1 MKNIIIASLI
11 ALLAVG
17 GTLGAL
23 AATRTVDTTAKVEVT
38 VWESVRTGNLY
49 LSTAPEGGEYTT
61 HDTPIDMSQLS
72 ASGRF
77 RQGSAI
83 VVEVPVSVEV
93 EVPDEGAGDDPPA
106 AIGDWQIGFSADR
119 SDWGYLAYGDHDE
132 SRGGRPG
139 LAVICEASEGLAVF
153 FQTHSQLADDRV
165 SFSYRLGRTAV
176 WEEFA
181 LDEVHEG
188 EGWRVAV
195 LEAPAPEVFVSG
207 LLRAWS
213 RDNFSDGAELAF
225 VAHDDHDNYRG
236 SIPID
241 GLAGALEFL
250 PCWAGPPETRP
261 ETINEWFRN
270 DYGYSVSGEADDGT
284 LATFVLT
291 CAASTDDTPGVVL
304 HGSSERRLAGNRV
317 DVTYRL
323 NAVAT
328 EEGPAAP
335 AEEATEVW
343 QAFPES
349 EQLMVY
355 TFTPAE
361 FFSWVIEWIESND
374 YPESVELQLTAADTD
389 DDTADYTAVFPVAG
403 IDEALSHV
411 PCWN

>member
-17 GTLGAL
+17 GTLGAF

-83 VVEVPVSVEV
+83 TVEVPVSVEV

-106 AIGDWQIGFSADR
+106 AIGDWQIVLSAEDR
-119 SDWGYLAYGDHDE
+119 SNWGYAAYGDHDE

-139 LAVICEASEGLAVF
+139 LAVVCEASELAVL
-153 FQTHSQLADDRV
+153 FQTRSQLADDRV

-181 LDEVHEG
+181 LDAVYEG

-213 RDNFSDGAELAF
+213 RDNFSDGAVLD
-225 VAHDDHDNYRG
+225 VAAYDDHDDYRA

-241 GLAGALEFL
+241 GFAGALEFL

-261 ETINEWFRN
+261 EKINEWFRN

-284 LATFVLT
+284 LATFALT
-291 CAASTDDTPGVVL
+291 CAVSTDDRPGVVL
-304 HGSSERRLAGNRV
+304 YSPSARALAGGEV
-317 DVTYRL
+317 AVTYRL

-335 AEEATEVW
+335 SEEATEVW
-343 QAFPES
+343 RAFSTS
-349 EQLMVY
+349 EQLMVH
-355 TFTPAE
+355 TFTPEE

-389 DDTADYTAVFPVAG
+389 DNTADYTAVFPVAG

-411 PCWN
+411 PCLN